1 MNTKGLFMAVHVIQ
15 SYPSNNLN
23 RGEDGSPKSCI
34 FGGVRR
40 SRVSSQC
47 IKRNA
52 RLAMYDVI
60 SENDENGMG
69 IRTKTMPT
77 IIAALLGNWAES
89 AENVAWT
96 DDEAEKQKYHEAA
109 KEFDIRDVSHAL
121 TAVGMQIDAKKNHTL
136 KSVYCTNM
144 KQCVAF
150 AKAMLEIGSKRAG
163 EDKDGNLKLNPYD
176 TKTELPALD
185 DALDSSISL
194 DIMMFGRMQAG
205 RPIHNVEACIQVG
218 HEFSTHR
225 AEEEFD
231 YFTAVDD
238 AKSMLKEQGSAHLDT
253 QEFTSAT
260 MYRYSSMDLRAMYQT
275 MKKNGSDMNL
285 AMLAKEWVRAFAL
298 AAPTGKQNSFA
309 ATTLPVYVFVEFRND
324 APVSFANAFEKA
336 VEDGTDGY
344 EGASIKAFEER
355 VRRADA
361 IGWLHAPVARFLV
374 SEQASSLQD
383 CTQPNFNALLDHVE
397 ETVKNAVSG
406 MEKERS

>member
-1 MNTKGLFMAVHVIQ
+1 MNNKGLFMAVHVIQ

-69 IRTKTMPT
+69 IRTKTMPA

-89 AENVAWT
+89 AENVTWT
-96 DDEAEKQKYHEAA
+96 DDETEKQKYHEAA

-163 EDKDGNLKLNPYD
+163 EDKDGNLKLTYCAISN
-176 TKTELPALD
+176 KT
-185 DALDSSISL
+185 
-194 DIMMFGRMQAG
+194 F
-205 RPIHNVEACIQVG
+205 
-218 HEFSTHR
+218 
-225 AEEEFD
+225 
-231 YFTAVDD
+231 
-238 AKSMLKEQGSAHLDT
+238 
-253 QEFTSAT
+253 
-260 MYRYSSMDLRAMYQT
+260 
-275 MKKNGSDMNL
+275 KNL
-285 AMLAKEWVRAFAL
+285 
-298 AAPTGKQNSFA
+298 
-309 ATTLPVYVFVEFRND
+309 
-324 APVSFANAFEKA
+324 
-336 VEDGTDGY
+336 
-344 EGASIKAFEER
+344 
-355 VRRADA
+355 
-361 IGWLHAPVARFLV
+361 
-374 SEQASSLQD
+374 
-383 CTQPNFNALLDHVE
+383 
-397 ETVKNAVSG
+397 
-406 MEKERS
+406 

>member
-1 MNTKGLFMAVHVIQ
+1 MAVHVIQ

-69 IRTKTMPT
+69 IRTKTMPA
-77 IIAALLGNWAES
+77 IIAGLLGSWAES
-89 AENVAWT
+89 AENVTWT
-96 DDEAEKQKYHEAA
+96 DDEMEKQKYHEAA

-144 KQCVAF
+144 KQCEAF

-238 AKSMLKEQGSAHLDT
+238 AKSMLKEQGSAHLDH
-253 QEFTSAT
+253 
-260 MYRYSSMDLRAMYQT
+260 LR
-275 MKKNGSDMNL
+275 
-285 AMLAKEWVRAFAL
+285 
-298 AAPTGKQNSFA
+298 
-309 ATTLPVYVFVEFRND
+309 
-324 APVSFANAFEKA
+324 
-336 VEDGTDGY
+336 
-344 EGASIKAFEER
+344 
-355 VRRADA
+355 
-361 IGWLHAPVARFLV
+361 
-374 SEQASSLQD
+374 
-383 CTQPNFNALLDHVE
+383 DHVPLQQHGPQSH
-397 ETVKNAVSG
+397 VPG
-406 MEKERS
+406 HEKERFRYESGHVSKGMGACFCTGSTDRKTEFLCGNHPAGLRIRRVPQ